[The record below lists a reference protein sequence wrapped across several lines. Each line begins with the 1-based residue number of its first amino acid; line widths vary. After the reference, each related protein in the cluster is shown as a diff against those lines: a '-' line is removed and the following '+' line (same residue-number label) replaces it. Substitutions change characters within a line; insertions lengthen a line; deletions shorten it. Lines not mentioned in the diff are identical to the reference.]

1 MSLLPSRGPDTSTSQ
16 EGELQV
22 VGVDDEVA
30 PLLDALNSET
40 ARAIL
45 NEIYSDP
52 GTPSEI
58 ADRLDMSIQKV
69 SYHIE
74 KLEEQELIDVAGTQ
88 YSEKGQEMTVYQP
101 PEEPTVLF
109 VGTEERKR
117 SLTTMVKRLLPVVA
131 VVALGSLVIE
141 RLFGSGLSF
150 GLGSSGAESG
160 VTDGGGSGD
169 AGAAGDAGG
178 TQVSAESANSTG
190 QTATDTPT
198 ATQTATETAAD
209 GGDGGGDIGI
219 AEVTET
225 QTPTGG
231 ATRQATGTQTA
242 EPASTATPAETA
254 TSDPIATETATE
266 PPSTAVSEGMGATE
280 TPVPDAE
287 ATDIAYETTAQATE
301 LAASGGLDLSPGL
314 AFFLGGMTVVAVL
327 AVWWSYTNYT

>member
-45 NEIYSDP
+45 NEIYREP

-74 KLEEQELIDVAGTQ
+74 KLDEQDLIGVAGTQ

-117 SLTTMVKRLLPVVA
+117 SLTTMVKRLLPIVGIL
-131 VVALGSLVIE
+131 ALGSLVIE
-141 RLFGSGLSF
+141 QLFGSLPS
-150 GLGSSGAESG
+150 LGMGAQSASES
-160 VTDGGGSGD
+160 GGSGGD
-169 AGAAGDAGG
+169 SGADGLETGYSAGADGANATG
-178 TQVSAESANSTG
+178 TTVTDTSA
-190 QTATDTPT
+190 ATETPT
-198 ATQTATETAAD
+198 ATDAPTTS
-209 GGDGGGDIGI
+209 DGGGDIGI
-219 AEVTET
+219 MEATETETAADATATAEPMATET
-225 QTPTGG
+225 Q
-231 ATRQATGTQTA
+231 
-242 EPASTATPAETA
+242 PAVETA
-254 TSDPIATETATE
+254 TDSSIETTR
-266 PPSTAVSEGMGATE
+266 TATE
-280 TPVPDAE
+280 TPARETIDLAL
-287 ATDIAYETTAQATE
+287 DTTAQATE
-301 LAASGGLDLSPGL
+301 TVSSGGLDISPGI
-314 AFFLGGMTVVAVL
+314 AFFLGGLTVLLVL
-327 AVWWSYTNYT
+327 SVWQAYRG